1 MLAVCST
8 FLTQLIRLGEKVDRS
23 YANHIL
29 SPKNLELGC
38 SGEQR
43 KCLNPRPVKQPPLF
57 MCMPGGEIQGAEREY

>member
-23 YANHIL
+23 YANRIL

-43 KCLNPRPVKQPPLF
+43 KCLNPRPVK
-57 MCMPGGEIQGAEREY
+57 